1 MRKVDPVKH
10 EEKRQKILAAAG
22 KCLARKGFHGAT
34 ISDICAE
41 AKISPGH
48 LYHYFE
54 SKEAIVRA
62 MAEMWLGVAR
72 GIFDK
77 IVEGPDVLSSLVSA
91 FGRSAAR
98 ERTDQEMILDMLVE
112 AGRNPAMAKIMEQ
125 YSQTLQAQISNFLR
139 KGQSRGQ
146 IDPGLDPEL
155 TAGVLLCVSDGLK
168 TLSLRNPKLDRDK
181 SIDVLKTLLVRF
193 LAPLKPC

>member
-1 MRKVDPVKH
+1 
-10 EEKRQKILAAAG
+10 
-22 KCLARKGFHGAT
+22 
-34 ISDICAE
+34 
-41 AKISPGH
+41 
-48 LYHYFE
+48 
-54 SKEAIVRA
+54 VRA

-72 GIFDK
+72 EIFGK

-91 FGRSAAR
+91 FRRSAAR

-112 AGRNPAMAKIMEQ
+112 ASRNPAMAKIMEQ
-125 YSQTLQAQISNFLR
+125 YSQALQAQISNFLR

-181 SIDVLKTLLVRF
+181 SIDILKTLLVRF
-193 LAPLKPC
+193 LTPPKPC